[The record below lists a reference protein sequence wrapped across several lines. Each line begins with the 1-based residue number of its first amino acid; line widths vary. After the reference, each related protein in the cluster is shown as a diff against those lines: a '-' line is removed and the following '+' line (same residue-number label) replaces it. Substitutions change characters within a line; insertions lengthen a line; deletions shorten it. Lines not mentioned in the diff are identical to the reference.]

1 MMIIDTGIVAT
12 VTVTDPVVLWALP
25 LAVTAGIAALR
36 LRVRLSTGTS
46 PAVLSCNAIL
56 LLLYNVSNAVHWHC
70 PASRGHWAMAAL
82 DTLTGTCTLL
92 QVACGGIRASVKL
105 LKDNIPK

>member
-56 LLLYNVSNAVHWHC
+56 LLLYNVSNAVHC
-70 PASRGHWAMAAL
+70 PASRGHWATAAL
-82 DTLTGTCTLL
+82 DTLTGT
-92 QVACGGIRASVKL
+92 G
-105 LKDNIPK
+105 